1 MTKYEPNTKNYID
14 PIISESL
21 ADAKAALVDAMSKM
35 TGLKYG
41 ITMFVASDNGGDEH
55 SGRFET
61 YIYGGSYIKNAPN
74 PPCYGYL
81 RVYGE
86 HSTRPNDPRPSD
98 LPIDYPLGTPV
109 LLCVAPYGS
118 TKWTPKR
125 EQMVQFPY
133 RNVPFTLL
141 DNGCQLFE
149 DLSVDSTLLLKF
161 IRNWNYYGQTDHYP
175 KEFYSLSSAEQLVM
189 STFMYFDSYYKV
201 WRLTYEV
208 GADIK
213 KYLAGEL
220 VVKTGPFNQRF
231 DYNRPEVD
239 YLWGRQPP
247 FKTDKKSFT
256 FDEALALVRGAI
268 NG

>member
-14 PIISESL
+14 PIISENL
-21 ADAKAALVDAMSKM
+21 VDAKAALVDAMSKM

-81 RVYGE
+81 RVYGK
-86 HSTRPNDPRPSD
+86 HSTRPNDPRPDD

-109 LLCVAPYGS
+109 LLCIAPYGS

-161 IRNWNYYGQTDHYP
+161 IRDWNYHGQTDHYP

-189 STFMYFDSYYKV
+189 STFMYFESYYKV

-213 KYLAGEL
+213 KYLTGEL
-220 VVKTGPFNQRF
+220 VVETGPFNQRF

-247 FKTDKKSFT
+247 FKTSNANFT
-256 FDEALALVRGAI
+256 FDEALTLVREAI
-268 NG
+268 ND